1 MSNKTKIHLA
11 QFLVHGP
18 TYHSLAMWRHPK
30 SELANYAW
38 ARPELYQHIAKTC
51 ERGKFDMVFFADLN
65 YISDTY
71 KGTLN
76 PALRYA
82 VQAPEH
88 DPIPLLSYMG
98 AVTRHIGLGSTLS
111 ISHHHPF
118 YLARLWATLDHLTG
132 GRAAWNVVTSVNDN
146 QAANYGEEREPTDRR
161 YEKAD
166 EFIEVCQQLWNSWD
180 EGCLLYTSDAADE

>member
-71 KGTLN
+71 KGTLD

-146 QAANYGEEREPTDRR
+146 QAANYGEEREPTDATRKR
-161 YEKAD
+161 MNLSRFASNYGTAGMKAR
-166 EFIEVCQQLWNSWD
+166 S
-180 EGCLLYTSDAADE
+180 